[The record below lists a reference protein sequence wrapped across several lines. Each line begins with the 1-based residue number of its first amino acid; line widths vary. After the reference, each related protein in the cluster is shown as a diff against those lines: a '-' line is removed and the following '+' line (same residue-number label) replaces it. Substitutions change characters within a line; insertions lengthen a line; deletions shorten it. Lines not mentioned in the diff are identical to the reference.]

1 MAPFKISD
9 SKCYYPKRAKFKI
22 CNNAVV
28 PTNKFIRSL
37 KIRFEDDSLEDIIQ
51 TAYKVLNSWTVMKE
65 TPKENTTTSRY
76 ETLHDMKNS
85 GNENDEKI
93 DYDDEEQSEDDNFKH
108 FDYNNKH

>member
-1 MAPFKISD
+1 M
-9 SKCYYPKRAKFKI
+9 
-22 CNNAVV
+22 
-28 PTNKFIRSL
+28 
-37 KIRFEDDSLEDIIQ
+37 
-51 TAYKVLNSWTVMKE
+51 MKE
-65 TPKENTTTSRY
+65 TPKKDATTSRY